1 MRVLTKPF
9 EEMGEFAEIRSM
21 LRKASVSLT
30 GCVDSQKMHMVYGL
44 SSGFRN
50 KIIVTFSD
58 LRAREIYEDYRF
70 YDRNTVLYPAKDLIF
85 YQADVHGNRLTMER
99 MKALRRILEGLPVT
113 VVTTFDSLMTYQAP
127 LETLKKGIV
136 SIRRGKSLSWKETA
150 GILTAT
156 GYDKV
161 YQVETPGQFAVR
173 GGIIDIFDLTEE
185 NPYRIELWGDEV
197 ESVRSFDVRSQR
209 SIENLESVEIY
220 PATELVLFEEELRK
234 GIAAIEKDGMQTE
247 KALREQFRTQEAH
260 RIETQVA
267 ELKEQILEYRS
278 LLNVESYLRYFY
290 QEATGFAD
298 FFEPSST
305 LFVLDEPARLQ
316 EHGNAVELEFRES
329 MMHRA
334 EKGYVLPEQMDLLL
348 SVEQA
353 GARLQGRHVLSVSA
367 ISQKSA
373 LVNAEGRF
381 TITAKSTAPYHN
393 SFETLV
399 KDMRRYKKNGFRVLL
414 LSGSR
419 TRAKRL
425 AKDLADAELN
435 AFYSED
441 PERELAPGEIMTCY
455 GHVLRG
461 F

>member
-209 SIENLESVEIY
+209 SIENLESSSFFLE
-220 PATELVLFEEELRK
+220 
-234 GIAAIEKDGMQTE
+234 
-247 KALREQFRTQEAH
+247 
-260 RIETQVA
+260 VA
-267 ELKEQILEYRS
+267 
-278 LLNVESYLRYFY
+278 
-290 QEATGFAD
+290 
-298 FFEPSST
+298 
-305 LFVLDEPARLQ
+305 
-316 EHGNAVELEFRES
+316 
-329 MMHRA
+329 
-334 EKGYVLPEQMDLLL
+334 
-348 SVEQA
+348 
-353 GARLQGRHVLSVSA
+353 
-367 ISQKSA
+367 
-373 LVNAEGRF
+373 
-381 TITAKSTAPYHN
+381 
-393 SFETLV
+393 
-399 KDMRRYKKNGFRVLL
+399 
-414 LSGSR
+414 
-419 TRAKRL
+419 
-425 AKDLADAELN
+425 
-435 AFYSED
+435 
-441 PERELAPGEIMTCY
+441 
-455 GHVLRG
+455 
-461 F
+461 